1 MWVWVWAWEHMQ
13 LKHIH
18 LGVGVCVTRSLLILH
33 SLVAWNCKHFFR
45 KTRIMV
51 SDILLESGMALG
63 ESVRDYTLAAQQG
76 AYYFLYGRYEVGL
89 A

>member
-1 MWVWVWAWEHMQ
+1 
-13 LKHIH
+13 
-18 LGVGVCVTRSLLILH
+18 
-33 SLVAWNCKHFFR
+33 
-45 KTRIMV
+45 MV